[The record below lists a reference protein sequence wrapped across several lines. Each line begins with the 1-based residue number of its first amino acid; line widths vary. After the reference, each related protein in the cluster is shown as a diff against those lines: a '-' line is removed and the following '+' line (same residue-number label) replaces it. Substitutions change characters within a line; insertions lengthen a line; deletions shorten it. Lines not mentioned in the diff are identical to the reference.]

1 MRIVT
6 DTTHPTFVTSV
17 SGRLDSAAAA
27 EFERQV
33 QEVLAKLPEKL
44 VFDFSELSY
53 ISSAG
58 LRVVLDAGRALRAHG
73 SDLLITGLDGMAREI
88 FELSGFLALFR
99 QVASAHDTDAHDAR
113 V

>member
-33 QEVLAKLPEKL
+33 QEVLAKSPEKL

-58 LRVVLDAGRALRAHG
+58 LRVVLDAGRTMRMHG
-73 SDLLITGLDGMAREI
+73 GDLLITGLDGMAREI

-99 QVASAHDTDAHDAR
+99 QVASAHDADAR